1 MNNFIILDKKNF
13 EIKKKEFIEGSS
25 KKIQVISDFDRT
37 LTKAFVNGEEIP
49 SVISILRNYD
59 YLNKEYSDKAKALA
73 NYYFKIEKDYS
84 IPYESRKKAMKEW
97 WTKHF
102 DLLIKSELNKSHL
115 ERIVNE
121 GKIHF
126 RDNFF
131 EFLDLLHYKN
141 IPLIIISSNGIGDVI
156 PMLLEKD
163 NKLYDNIHIVTNLY
177 KWNSKG
183 KAISVKKPFIHSMNK
198 DETSIKKFKFY
209 DNIKN
214 RKNVLLL
221 GDSLDDLKMIKGFD
235 YNSLISVGFL
245 NYKTQENLELYKK
258 NFDILIPDDGNFK
271 EINKFIKEIK

>member
-1 MNNFIILDKKNF
+1 MNNFIIPDRKKF
-13 EIKKKEFIEGSS
+13 EIKKKEFIEGNS

-73 NYYFKIEKDYS
+73 NHYFKIEKDYS
-84 IPYESRKKAMKEW
+84 IPYESRKKAMNEW

-163 NKLYDNIHIVTNLY
+163 NRLYNNIHIITNLY
-177 KWNSKG
+177 KWNSEG